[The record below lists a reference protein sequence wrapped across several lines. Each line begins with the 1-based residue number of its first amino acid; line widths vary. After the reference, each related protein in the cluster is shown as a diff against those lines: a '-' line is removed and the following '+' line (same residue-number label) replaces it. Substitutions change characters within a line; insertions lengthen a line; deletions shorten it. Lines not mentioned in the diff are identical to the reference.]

1 MKVKNYLNRITHGLY
16 RMIIKRAW
24 PLWVTPITIYLVLL
38 TPYLFK
44 YFEAPFWNPDFH
56 LRASGFAL
64 QILFVVIV
72 VIDITD
78 LIHDFER
85 PGLIKSVKKW
95 FKDSYT
101 VFVPQTHHVKIEDM
115 VSATDLAS
123 TSVHRSLGQTH
134 LELEER
140 VEIIEERLQD
150 YMDDTNEKIQDLRAD
165 TNKLRK
171 DLKKEKQELEQDLKK
186 FKGFVER
193 ISTKGLKREG
203 VALVWLIIGLIFSIF
218 PMELSF
224 ILNLL

>member
-1 MKVKNYLNRITHGLY
+1 MKVKNYLNRIIHGLY
-16 RMIIKRAW
+16 RMIVKRAW
-24 PLWVTPITIYLVLL
+24 PIWVAPVVIYFALL

-44 YFEAPFWNPDFH
+44 YFDAPIWNPDFH

-64 QILFVVIV
+64 QILFVAIV
-72 VIDITD
+72 VIDIIG
-78 LIHDFER
+78 LMNDFER
-85 PGLIKSVKKW
+85 PGLIKSVKNW
-95 FKDSYT
+95 FKDLYT

-123 TSVHRSLGQTH
+123 TSVHRSLGQTQ

-150 YMDDTNEKIQDLRAD
+150 YMDKTNEKIQDLRAD
-165 TNKLRK
+165 TNELRK

-203 VALVWLIIGLIFSIF
+203 VALVWLIVGLLLSIF
-218 PMELSF
+218 PAEFSF
-224 ILNLL
+224 ILNWF